1 MAYAMILFTGLS
13 VVFAIMGVLS
23 FAYRDRL
30 RVAARLE
37 LEVQKS
43 STAYLP
49 AQLEES
55 FWYRLRQ
62 MTIGNLSGFVKKT
75 VPNNRRESYRIR
87 LQRAGNPLSMDADTF
102 LVFKY
107 GTLILLLILG
117 ILSRSLLMFAACA
130 LAGFVLPDFFLKSKE
145 KGRRDQILKTF
156 PDLLDLLTVSVQ
168 AGLGFDAALQKVT
181 EKARGPLVDEFDK
194 TMKEISMGKP
204 RRQALRDMADRM
216 DIPDITT
223 FLSAIIQA
231 DQLGISISNIL
242 SVQAHQVR
250 ETRRMQTEEKAQK
263 APIKMLLP
271 LVGFIFPVILV
282 VLLGPAIIQIMDNL
296 LQM

>member
-1 MAYAMILFTGLS
+1 MAYTFIIFSGFSIAFAVMGL
-13 VVFAIMGVLS
+13 LS
-23 FAYRDRL
+23 HAYRDRL
-30 RVAARLE
+30 RIAARLE
-37 LEVQKS
+37 VELQKS
-43 STAYLP
+43 GGIYMP
-49 AQLEES
+49 AQLDES
-55 FWYRLRQ
+55 LWFRLRD
-62 MTIGNLSGFVKKT
+62 MTIGNLSVIVKRA
-75 VPNNRRESYRIR
+75 VPNNRRESYRLR
-87 LQRAGNPLSMDADTF
+87 LQRAGNPLNMDVDTF

-107 GTLILLLILG
+107 GTLILMLFMG
-117 ILSRSLLMFAACA
+117 IISRSWMILAVCF
-130 LAGFVLPDFFLKSKE
+130 LAGLILPDFFLKSKE
-145 KGRRDQILKTF
+145 KSRREQILRSF

-181 EKARGPLVDEFDK
+181 EKSKGPLVDEFDK

-204 RRQALRDMADRM
+204 RRQALRDMAERM

-250 ETRRMQTEEKAQK
+250 ETRRMKTEEKAQK

-271 LVGFIFPVILV
+271 LVGFIFPVILI

-296 LQM
+296 LLM